1 MQSPIQFLLFTL
13 FDLYTMVVLLRFML
27 QLFRA
32 DFYNPLSQFVVKVT
46 NPILVPLRKVVPG
59 VAGLD
64 IASLIFA
71 YLIVLTKFFLY
82 AGISGGFYS
91 PGMLIIVGLADLLNQ
106 VINLIFWLVL
116 IRVIMS
122 WVNPS
127 ASNPMMIVI
136 YQVTEPIM
144 APVRRIIPPMGGL
157 ELSPIVLINGLQ
169 FLIMAVN
176 AWIFSPLIQML

>member
-46 NPILVPLRKVVPG
+46 NPILVPLRKIIPG

-82 AGISGGFYS
+82 AGISGSVYS
-91 PGMLIIVGLADLLNQ
+91 PGMLII
-106 VINLIFWLVL
+106 
-116 IRVIMS
+116 
-122 WVNPS
+122 
-127 ASNPMMIVI
+127 
-136 YQVTEPIM
+136 
-144 APVRRIIPPMGGL
+144 
-157 ELSPIVLINGLQ
+157 GLQ
-169 FLIMAVN
+169 FLIMALN
-176 AWIFSPLIQML
+176 AWIFSPLIRML